1 MQTDPSQLSLAAYKQ
16 GSYILVEDKIDNP
29 FFYIVKSGQVRVQT
43 KSDLVTSDV
52 VKEDSDSVLN
62 PGDFFGVISAMSGH
76 PSIETVI
83 ALTDV
88 ILIVVKRD
96 QFGML
101 IQKNGPIAMKIIRS
115 FSRKLRYYDTAL
127 TRLSFSNSVE
137 EDPMHLLSLGEYYFK
152 QKNWVTAAYAYRK
165 YLEYNP
171 GSTHVMQARQRLAQL
186 APYLKAQ
193 PQAPQQQAQ
202 GAGFARVYE
211 ESDVIFLEHE
221 IGNELYIIQEGS
233 VKIKKVV
240 ANNEITLAILQ
251 KGDIFGEMA
260 ILDDKPRSATAVAYG
275 RAVLLAV
282 NKTNFQGMV
291 QQQPQLATKI
301 ITLLSE
307 RIWTSYRQ
315 FANAV
320 IDDPAGKIFDML
332 LTQVVK
338 NHIPLD
344 KGSAHTFD
352 FGANELL
359 GMIGLSPEQGKT
371 VLKDFFANN
380 KKFLLVNNKM
390 HVVDLEELQKQAN
403 YYKNQWLRKRKMEES
418 RGV

>member
-1 MQTDPSQLSLAAYKQ
+1 MQTDPSQLSLAAYTR

-52 VKEDSDSVLN
+52 VKEDSDSVLH
-62 PGDFFGVISAMSGH
+62 PGDFFGVISSMSGH

-88 ILIVVKRD
+88 ILIVVKRN

-115 FSRKLRYYDTAL
+115 FSRKLRYFDTAL

-152 QKNWVTAAYAYRK
+152 QKRWATAAHAYRK

-171 GSTHVMQARQRLAQL
+171 GNTHVMQARQRLAQL
-186 APYLKAQ
+186 APYLKEQ

-202 GAGFARVYE
+202 GSGFSRVYE
-211 ESDVIFLEHE
+211 EADVIFLEHE

-275 RAVLLAV
+275 RVVVLAV
-282 NKTNFQGMV
+282 NKSNFQGMV

-320 IDDPAGKIFDML
+320 IDDPEGKIFDML

-338 NHIPLD
+338 NHIPLV
-344 KGSAHTFD
+344 KGGSHTFD
-352 FGANELL
+352 FGSNELL
-359 GMIGLSPEQGKT
+359 GMIGLSPEQGKS
-371 VLKDFFANN
+371 VLKSFFANN
-380 KKFLLVNNKM
+380 KKFFLLNNKM

-403 YYKNQWLRKRKMEES
+403 YHKNKWLRKRKLQEARES
-418 RGV
+418 

>member
-1 MQTDPSQLSLAAYKQ
+1 MADPSMLTTASYKK
-16 GSYILVEDKIDNP
+16 GSYILVEDKVDNP
-29 FFYIVKSGQVRVQT
+29 IFYIIMSGQVRVQT
-43 KSDLVTSDV
+43 KSDLVTSDF
-52 VKEDSDSVLN
+52 VKEESDNTLA

-88 ILIVVKRD
+88 ILIIVKRD
-96 QFGML
+96 QFGVL

-115 FSRKLRYYDTAL
+115 FSRKLRYFDTAL
-127 TRLSFSNSVE
+127 TKLSFSSSVE

-152 QKNWVTAAYAYRK
+152 QKSWLVAGHAYRK

-171 GSTHVMQARQRLAQL
+171 ESTHVMQARQRLAQL
-186 APYLKAQ
+186 APYLKNQ
-193 PQAPQQQAQ
+193 TQQAATQIQ
-202 GAGFARVYE
+202 GAGFARVYDE
-211 ESDVIFLEHE
+211 GDVIFLEHE

-233 VKIKKVV
+233 VSIKKVV
-240 ANNEITLAILQ
+240 ESNEITLAILQ

-282 NKTNFQGMV
+282 NKSNFQNMV

-307 RIWTSYRQ
+307 RIWISYRQ
-315 FANAV
+315 FANAM
-320 IDDPAGKIFDML
+320 IEDPAGKIFDIL

-338 NHIPLD
+338 NRIQLG
-344 KGSAHTFD
+344 KGASHTFD
-352 FGANELL
+352 FGAKELV
-359 GMIGLSPEQGKT
+359 GMVGLTPEQGKT

-380 KKFLLVNNKM
+380 K
-390 HVVDLEELQKQAN
+390 
-403 YYKNQWLRKRKMEES
+403 
-418 RGV
+418 

>member
-1 MQTDPSQLSLAAYKQ
+1 MKSSARFH
-16 GSYILVEDKIDNP
+16 ENP
-29 FFYIVKSGQVRVQT
+29 
-43 KSDLVTSDV
+43 L
-52 VKEDSDSVLN
+52 
-62 PGDFFGVISAMSGH
+62 
-76 PSIETVI
+76 
-83 ALTDV
+83 
-88 ILIVVKRD
+88 
-96 QFGML
+96 
-101 IQKNGPIAMKIIRS
+101 
-115 FSRKLRYYDTAL
+115 LRYRPDQTFIFQLGRRGSDAPAL
-127 TRLSFSNSVE
+127 
-137 EDPMHLLSLGEYYFK
+137 PGEYYFK
-152 QKNWVTAAYAYRK
+152 QKSWVTAAYAYRK

-186 APYLKAQ
+186 APFLKAQ
-193 PQAPQQQAQ
+193 PQQPQQQAQ

-211 ESDVIFLEHE
+211 EGDVIFLEHE
-221 IGNELYIIQEGS
+221 IGNELYIIQEGG

-320 IDDPAGKIFDML
+320 IDDPAGKISICSSPRSSES
-332 LTQVVK
+332 
-338 NHIPLD
+338 HPLD
-344 KGSAHTFD
+344 K
-352 FGANELL
+352 
-359 GMIGLSPEQGKT
+359 EQRIPST
-371 VLKDFFANN
+371 
-380 KKFLLVNNKM
+380 LVPR
-390 HVVDLEELQKQAN
+390 AP
-403 YYKNQWLRKRKMEES
+403 R
-418 RGV
+418 